1 MKMQAWTSPSHDNAH
16 IPKKMFQATSWSS
29 YNDHGREIVPPT
41 ILLFWNEI
49 VIQIQPQSLPTW
61 YEILKCYSFVPTQLS
76 FYSPNVFHQYY
87 PLGGNLKWRLLKIK
101 IRIFALNPNTV
112 MSKSKR
118 YWDILA
124 SILPIFSVRSLP
136 NNNMYQVW
144 IKTRND
150 EKSIS
155 LQCLSAPSS
164 LFKANVFPKLIASYS
179 WLLCTIH
186 SITSLVNV
194 F

>member
-1 MKMQAWTSPSHDNAH
+1 MGSSEASTEPTGEQIQNKSNSLIECENYRWYMKMQAWTSPSHDNAH

-87 PLGGNLKWRLLKIK
+87 PLGGNLKWRLLK
-101 IRIFALNPNTV
+101 
-112 MSKSKR
+112 SKN
-118 YWDILA
+118 W
-124 SILPIFSVRSLP
+124 
-136 NNNMYQVW
+136 N
-144 IKTRND
+144 
-150 EKSIS
+150 
-155 LQCLSAPSS
+155 
-164 LFKANVFPKLIASYS
+164 
-179 WLLCTIH
+179 LC
-186 SITSLVNV
+186 S
-194 F
+194 